1 MKSKLR
7 NKSCKK
13 KWHVIFFYC
22 YKLQDKNKAVVNLK
36 GKQLM
41 NSSQVNVVEDDRSD
55 CKLLTISNESKPFEE
70 CVLDYGCTF
79 HMCPDRDWFSTYE
92 TESKGAVLMGM
103 DALYKIAG
111 VGTIR
116 IKLFDGIVRTL
127 GDVKH
132 VPDLKR
138 NLISLSTLNSNGYKY
153 TGEGGALKV
162 SKGDLVVMKGHK
174 RTANLYIFCRVLQL
188 QVMLLWPL
196 SL

>member
-1 MKSKLR
+1 MIEADRSPNLETSLARKRGTLF
-7 NKSCKK
+7 
-13 KWHVIFFYC
+13 FFYC

-41 NSSQVNVVEDDRSD
+41 NSGQVNVAEDDRSD
-55 CKLLTISNESKPFEE
+55 GKLLTISNGESKPFEE

-79 HMCPDRDWFSTYE
+79 HMCPYRDWFSTYE
-92 TESKGAVLMGM
+92 TVSKGAVLMGN

-138 NLISLSTLNSNGYKY
+138 NLI
-153 TGEGGALKV
+153 
-162 SKGDLVVMKGHK
+162 
-174 RTANLYIFCRVLQL
+174 
-188 QVMLLWPL
+188 
-196 SL
+196 